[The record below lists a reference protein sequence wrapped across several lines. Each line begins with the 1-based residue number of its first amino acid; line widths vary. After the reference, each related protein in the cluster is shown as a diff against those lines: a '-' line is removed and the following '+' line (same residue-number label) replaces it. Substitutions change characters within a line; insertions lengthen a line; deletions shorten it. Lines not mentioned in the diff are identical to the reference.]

1 MSDKVNDGIGGME
14 QFLLLC
20 NSFTEHRCSLL
31 AGVNDVLKAYGYS
44 EALGNNILQLLHRFI
59 SNVTM
64 SYGFE
69 SNSKQNALIDNTHI
83 HT

>member
-64 SYGFE
+64 SYVLE
-69 SNSKQNALIDNTHI
+69 SDFATERFN
-83 HT
+83 